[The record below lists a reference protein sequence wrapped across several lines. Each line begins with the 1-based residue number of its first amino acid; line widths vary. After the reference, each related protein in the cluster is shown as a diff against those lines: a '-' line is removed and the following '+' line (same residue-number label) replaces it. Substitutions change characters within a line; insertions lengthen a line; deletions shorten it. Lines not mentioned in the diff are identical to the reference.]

1 MLALRLA
8 QIART
13 YLPVAIFTATA
24 LYFIFHL
31 VTGERGLLA
40 FMAIKRELNDA
51 TAILADLEVEKVA
64 LERDVELLNDTPINI
79 DMLEERARIEL
90 GYVREDEMI
99 ILHKQGN

>member
-51 TAILADLEVEKVA
+51 TVILADLEVEKVA
-64 LERDVELLNDTPINI
+64 LERDVELLNDTPIISTCSKSGRGLNW
-79 DMLEERARIEL
+79 DTCERMR
-90 GYVREDEMI
+90 
-99 ILHKQGN
+99 